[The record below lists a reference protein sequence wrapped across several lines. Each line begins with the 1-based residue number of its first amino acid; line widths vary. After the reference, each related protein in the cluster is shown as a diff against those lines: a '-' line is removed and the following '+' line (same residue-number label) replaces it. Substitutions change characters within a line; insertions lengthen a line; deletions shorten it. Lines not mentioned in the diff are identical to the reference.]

1 MALRTP
7 HRRTQ
12 GSRGDR
18 QYGGM
23 VTTTGERYADTRD
36 MYVVHTMFRR
46 EFGLMA
52 ALVRGVTA
60 GDTERAQIVAE
71 HIELMNGVLHHH
83 HAGEDKHLWPRL
95 VHRGSEEVTPVV
107 HLMKDQHE
115 GIGKTIDEI
124 DGA

>member
-1 MALRTP
+1 MT
-7 HRRTQ
+7 TM
-12 GSRGDR
+12 
-18 QYGGM
+18 GG
-23 VTTTGERYADTRD
+23 RYADTRD

-95 VHRGSEEVTPVV
+95 LGRGSEEVAPVASFAPD
-107 HLMKDQHE
+107 LLRD
-115 GIGKTIDEI
+115 DER
-124 DGA
+124 GS